1 MRAKSILGGRTEPE
15 TPLPPSIEPC
25 WPLSRVRGRK
35 SLLLLTEGFLND
47 PGLDIVQQVAGRCR
61 EANIV
66 VYSLD
71 LRGLTTGLAAAGDG
85 YQQNAAELSQMQM
98 ESIEAQAAGSVGLAE
113 ETGGFAVRNTND
125 IGGKALRI
133 AEESRTYYLLGYAP
147 PEGKGPR
154 DWRKLRVVVKR
165 PGLLVRARKGY
176 TLRTSA
182 EIQSAADAEIEA
194 KVQKA
199 KSRKSGGT
207 PADPPLPTDVARALA
222 NGQPADAIPLRAMA
236 YALDGRP
243 GGTIRTV
250 IAVEADMRSL
260 ANLGGDDQPRSV
272 LNLSISAT
280 HRDTGKTRRLD
291 QRIVVDTGTV
301 KADASQAWGGWLVLS
316 RDLDLP
322 PGVNQARIVV
332 RDEFLGRL
340 GAVTLRVLVPAET
353 GLRISTPLITDRL
366 LSDKTRGA
374 SRPVLVA
381 HRTFAP
387 GSPLYCQFQVFGA
400 AVRTGAGPDV
410 EASYLLRQ
418 KGGSALRRGEP
429 SSMRQGADGW
439 LVDVV
444 SLPVE
449 GMPQGDYEL
458 ILRVEDKTTGQVRE
472 AAEPLR
478 IG

>member
-1 MRAKSILGGRTEPE
+1 
-15 TPLPPSIEPC
+15 
-25 WPLSRVRGRK
+25 
-35 SLLLLTEGFLND
+35 
-47 PGLDIVQQVAGRCR
+47 
-61 EANIV
+61 
-66 VYSLD
+66 
-71 LRGLTTGLAAAGDG
+71 
-85 YQQNAAELSQMQM
+85 
-98 ESIEAQAAGSVGLAE
+98 
-113 ETGGFAVRNTND
+113 
-125 IGGKALRI
+125 
-133 AEESRTYYLLGYAP
+133 
-147 PEGKGPR
+147 
-154 DWRKLRVVVKR
+154 
-165 PGLLVRARKGY
+165 
-176 TLRTSA
+176 
-182 EIQSAADAEIEA
+182 
-194 KVQKA
+194 
-199 KSRKSGGT
+199 
-207 PADPPLPTDVARALA
+207 LA

-272 LNLSISAT
+272 LNLSISAM
-280 HRDTGKTRRLD
+280 HRDTGKTRRID

-301 KADASQAWGGWLVLS
+301 KADASKAWGGWLVLS
-316 RDLDLP
+316 RDLDLA

-340 GAVTLRVLVPAET
+340 GAVTLRMLVPAET

-366 LSDKTRGA
+366 FSDKTGGA

-381 HRTFAP
+381 HRNFSP
-387 GSPLYCQFQVFGA
+387 SSPLYCQFQVFGA

-429 SSMRQGADGW
+429 SSMLQGADGR
-439 LVDVV
+439 LVGVV